1 MPQISSAVI
10 LSAFILGDVIMIATA
25 PLPPDYILQRWNAAR
40 AQLKKPRAD
49 ALLVTYYPDVSW
61 LTGFEGDDSWALLTA
76 DTLWLI
82 SDFRYAEQI
91 ARECPWVNAVMRKK
105 RLSEELIKIC
115 KKQKIRVLA
124 VQEESM
130 TLRQQAAIQEFTRPA
145 GIRLKPMADLL
156 VQLRN
161 IKDSH
166 EIALIEQAVTIAE
179 HSFEALKIH
188 LKSGQT
194 ENEIAGL
201 LVYEMRR
208 RGASNASFDPIV
220 AAGANGS
227 LPHYRPGAVKLQNNS
242 ALLVDWGALF
252 NGYRSD
258 LTRMIF
264 MGDPGRKIRE
274 IYQIVLE
281 AQEAALAAIKPGVPG
296 RKIDK
301 IARDI
306 ITGAGYGK
314 AFGHSLGHGVG
325 RDIHEQ
331 VSLSQR
337 GEVILQ
343 PGMVVTVEP
352 GIYLPGT
359 GGVRI
364 EDDVLVT
371 DSGCRVLSSLPKTL
385 NSARL

>member
-1 MPQISSAVI
+1 MSEAGSQ
-10 LSAFILGDVIMIATA
+10 
-25 PLPPDYILQRWNAAR
+25 PPDYILQRWQAAR
-40 AQLKKPRAD
+40 AELKKLKGD
-49 ALLVTYYPDVSW
+49 ALLVTYFPDVSW
-61 LTGFEGDDSWALLTA
+61 LTGFEGDDSWALLTP
-76 DTLWLI
+76 DQVWLI

-91 ARECPWVNAVMRKK
+91 ARECPWVHAVMRKK

-115 KKQKIRVLA
+115 KKCKIRTLA
-124 VQEESM
+124 VQEESVS
-130 TLRQQAAIQEFTRPA
+130 LRQQAAIKEFTVPA
-145 GIRLKPMADLL
+145 GIRLKAVLEIL
-156 VQLRN
+156 VKLRN

-179 HSFEALKIH
+179 HSFEALKAH
-188 LKSGQT
+188 LKAGQT

-227 LPHYRPGAVKLQNNS
+227 LPHYRPGAVKMQNNS
-242 ALLVDWGALF
+242 ALLVDWGALY

-264 MGDPGRKIRE
+264 MGDPPRKIRE
-274 IYQIVLE
+274 IYQVVLA
-281 AQEAALAAIKPGVPG
+281 AQQAAIAAIKPDVPG
-296 RKIDK
+296 KKIDK

-306 ITGAGYGK
+306 ITKAGYGK
-314 AFGHSLGHGVG
+314 SFGHSLGHGVG

-337 GEVILQ
+337 GDVILK
-343 PGMVVTVEP
+343 PGMIVTAEP
-352 GIYLPGT
+352 GIYLPGI

-364 EDDVLVT
+364 EDDILVT
-371 DSGCRVLSSLPKTL
+371 QTGCRVLSSLPKTL
-385 NSARL
+385 NSAWL

>member
-1 MPQISSAVI
+1 MPPNVSQ
-10 LSAFILGDVIMIATA
+10 T
-25 PLPPDYILQRWNAAR
+25 PDYLLQRRHAVQ
-40 AQLKKPRAD
+40 AQLKKAKAD

-61 LTGFEGDDSWALLTA
+61 LTGFEGDDSWAVFTA
-76 DTLWLI
+76 DAVWLI

-91 ARECPWVNAVMRKK
+91 ARQSPWVNAIMRKH
-105 RLSEELIKIC
+105 RLSEELMKIC
-115 KKQKIRVLA
+115 KKQKICTLA
-124 VQEESM
+124 IQSESL
-130 TLRQQAAIQEFTRPA
+130 TLRQHAAIRQLAGPA
-145 GIRLKPMADLL
+145 GVRLKPLSDIL

-161 IKDSH
+161 IKDPH
-166 EIALIEQAVTIAE
+166 EIAIIEQAIVIAE
-179 HSFEALKIH
+179 RSFEALKAH
-188 LKSGQT
+188 LKAGQT

-220 AAGANGS
+220 AAGSNGS
-227 LPHYRPGAVKLQNNS
+227 LPHYRPGGVKLHNNM

-264 MGDPGRKIRE
+264 MGEPPRKIRE
-274 IYQIVLE
+274 IYQIVLA
-281 AQEAALAAIKPGVPG
+281 AQEAAIAAIKPGASG
-296 RKIDK
+296 KKIDK

-306 ITGAGYGK
+306 IAGAGYGK
-314 AFGHSLGHGVG
+314 AFGHSLGHGIG
-325 RDIHEQ
+325 RDIHEA

-337 GEVILQ
+337 EAGILQ
-343 PGMVVTVEP
+343 AGMIVTVEP
-352 GIYLPGT
+352 GIYLPGI

-371 DSGCRVLSSLPKTL
+371 HNGCRVLSSLPKTL
-385 NSARL
+385 NSAGL